1 MSFFDIDFKVPGN
14 PKALKRHRSFQKGKF
29 KGTYDPSQNDKAD
42 FLAVCIENKPK
53 VPFDEPLHVSITFC
67 FARPKNHY
75 RTGAN
80 AHLLRDVA
88 PKYHIGTPD
97 MDNLEKFVADSLN
110 GIFWKDDSRICSNS
124 NEKIYGEQ
132 GYIRIR
138 IARINQIK

>member
-1 MSFFDIDFKVPGN
+1 
-14 PKALKRHRSFQKGKF
+14 
-29 KGTYDPSQNDKAD
+29 
-42 FLAVCIENKPK
+42 
-53 VPFDEPLHVSITFC
+53 
-67 FARPKNHY
+67 
-75 RTGAN
+75 
-80 AHLLRDVA
+80 VA

-110 GIFWKDDSRICSNS
+110 GIFWKDDSRICSNA